1 MQGKD
6 SGCNLGDSGMQGT
19 EFVWMQGT
27 AFRVKSG
34 GFRGGIRECRER
46 DSGSNLWVS
55 GYAGEFVKHLLGFRE
70 FRGFR
75 GFKGFRVYRGSK
87 GRHANEGT
95 SGGRDDRCALEAV
108 RL

>member
-1 MQGKD
+1 
-6 SGCNLGDSGMQGT
+6 MQGT

-70 FRGFR
+70 FRGFGDSR
-75 GFKGFRVYRGSK
+75 GFRGTHFRAEKIVFSNMFGENDNKNAES
-87 GRHANEGT
+87 
-95 SGGRDDRCALEAV
+95 L
-108 RL
+108 

>member
-55 GYAGEFVKHLLGFRE
+55 GYAGDSNPHARVPEEPCQILGID
-70 FRGFR
+70 
-75 GFKGFRVYRGSK
+75 S
-87 GRHANEGT
+87 T
-95 SGGRDDRCALEAV
+95 I
-108 RL
+108 